1 MVICPWCGTN
11 YQDFQPNCGNCGGLI
26 QLNQGKLV
34 PSQSSGSLP
43 DLPPAPRA
51 ISNGYAWKLLVRDG
65 WALPALIFGFMGLIF
80 SLVGAAL
87 TFGVV
92 TAFVGIPFLLFG
104 LVFLALGVG
113 LFQWRYRLAQQGVK
127 VLREGE
133 ATHGQIIELRENEA
147 VEVNGRHPWTIQ
159 YQFQVDGLAHA
170 GQHTTLNPPDE
181 RLQVGQTVCV
191 LYLPAAPEFS
201 SIYPHP

>member
-11 YQDFQPNCGNCGGLI
+11 YQAFRSNCDKCGGRI
-26 QLNQGKLV
+26 QLNEGKLD
-34 PSQSSGSLP
+34 SLLESGTLP

-51 ISNGYAWKLLVRDG
+51 ISNGYAWKLLLSDG
-65 WALPALIFGFMGLIF
+65 WSIPALIFGFMGLIF

-87 TFGVV
+87 TFGIV

-104 LVFLALGVG
+104 LVFLALGAG
-113 LFQWRYRLAQQGVK
+113 LFQWRYRLARQGVK

-133 ATHGQIIELRENEA
+133 ATRGQIMKLQENYSI
-147 VEVNGRHPWTIQ
+147 EVNGRHPWVIH
-159 YQFQVDGLAHA
+159 YQFQVDGLIHECK
-170 GQHTTLNPPDE
+170 QTTLNPPQGG
-181 RLQVGQTVCV
+181 LQVGQTVCV
-191 LYLPAAPEFS
+191 LYLPTAPEFS